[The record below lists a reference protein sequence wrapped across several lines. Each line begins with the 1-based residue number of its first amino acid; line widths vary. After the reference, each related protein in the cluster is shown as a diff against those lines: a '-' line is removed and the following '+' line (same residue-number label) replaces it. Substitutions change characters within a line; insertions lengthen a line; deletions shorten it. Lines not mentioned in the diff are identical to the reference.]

1 MKKLRFILL
10 PLLAFSLI
18 SCGGASDP
26 GTSTSSGASDTSI
39 DYDTDVTV
47 NFYADY
53 NMAVDGTTFK
63 VVTVK
68 NGQKLENPGTPQ
80 VVLPEFPV
88 FKGCST
94 HEIIN
99 DLKYLWDFDKDVV
112 MTSKPT
118 LNLYGIWVA
127 EGE

>member
-39 DYDTDVTV
+39 DYDTDITV

-53 NMAVDGTTFK
+53 NMAADGTTFK

-80 VVLPEFPV
+80 VVLP
-88 FKGCST
+88 
-94 HEIIN
+94 
-99 DLKYLWDFDKDVV
+99 
-112 MTSKPT
+112 
-118 LNLYGIWVA
+118 
-127 EGE
+127 